1 MSDVVAEIGRRQANG
16 DYTHLYAC
24 AYEINERLCRFEQK
38 LLPDGRNVFDL
49 ASLTKALV
57 IAPLMAN
64 ELLPGSHDLG
74 SSLGE
79 WLGTYSKCFHPS
91 LRSLTLQELLEH
103 RSGLPAWSNLWIEA
117 LQHTDQG
124 ARRAKIIDKL
134 NYVAEVSNFEKTH
147 LYSDLGF
154 ILLGLS
160 LEEKHQSTLIEL
172 FNQFCLGALRQRE
185 PGLRYGR
192 EIQDRSF
199 VVPTSYCALRER
211 ELVAEVHDE
220 NAAVLE
226 ERGAGHAG
234 LFGSGEA
241 LTNYLAHLL
250 SSAPGQWLWG
260 EVQKGAS
267 KRLDEH
273 VFGWQKRLIGKRLVF
288 GHLGFTGTAFWV
300 DSDGSKVLVL
310 LTNRVISGRR
320 AGWMSLFRRSV
331 FEHLLAH

>member
-1 MSDVVAEIGRRQANG
+1 M
-16 DYTHLYAC
+16 
-24 AYEINERLCRFEQK
+24 
-38 LLPDGRNVFDL
+38 
-49 ASLTKALV
+49 
-57 IAPLMAN
+57 
-64 ELLPGSHDLG
+64 
-74 SSLGE
+74 
-79 WLGTYSKCFHPS
+79 
-91 LRSLTLQELLEH
+91 
-103 RSGLPAWSNLWIEA
+103 
-117 LQHTDQG
+117 QHTDQG

-134 NYVAEVSNFEKTH
+134 NYVAEVNFEKTH

-172 FNQFCLGALRQRE
+172 FNQFCLGALGQRE

-241 LTNYLAHLL
+241 HKLL
-250 SSAPGQWLWG
+250 SASLKPAPGQWLWG
-260 EVQKGAS
+260 EVQRELQ
-267 KRLDEH
+267 RLDEH
-273 VFGWQKRLIGKRLVF
+273 VWLAKASHRKKACLWPPASTNSI
-288 GHLGFTGTAFWV
+288 LG
-300 DSDGSKVLVL
+300 
-310 LTNRVISGRR
+310 
-320 AGWMSLFRRSV
+320 
-331 FEHLLAH
+331 